1 MSPTSAASKARV
13 TADQIAAWRAF
24 LDAHAR
30 TIDVLTRELRDA
42 KGLPLTWY
50 DVLVQLSEAPDGQ
63 LRMQDLSDAIVLSK
77 SGLTRLIDRMEREG
91 LVCRFA
97 CAQDKRG
104 MFAQITKD
112 GLQTLSAA
120 APTHLTGVSE
130 HFLSLFTND
139 ELSTLRELLGRVA
152 DANWPH
158 AAGDQFTEAN

>member
-30 TIDVLTRELRDA
+30 TIDVLTRELRDQQD
-42 KGLPLTWY
+42 LPLTWY

-104 MFAQITKD
+104 TFAQITKD

-120 APTHLTGVSE
+120 APTHLSGVSE
-130 HFLSLFTND
+130 HFLSLFTD
-139 ELSTLRELLGRVA
+139 SELDILRELLGRVA
-152 DANWPH
+152 DANSPLSEC
-158 AAGDQFTEAN
+158 DS